1 MTAPDVSSGPEAKRT
16 GRVPAERERTGARS
30 GGAKPLAL
38 ILDLSGEKPSAGEW
52 AARFLEDRELLEINK
67 ADLKWRSNRDSL
79 SYIRSLAPETFAVFS
94 SDLRTQSAR
103 GAMALFGALT
113 GARRIVLGDST
124 GRTLERSRTGVL
136 FREGPRLALEYLLG
150 YCLVIPLSLL
160 LTSLLGAMLGLRK
173 IVRGSAGLAPR
184 SESLAVLY
192 LRATL
197 LAPTAKGAAPG
208 GMASHVSGFARGALA
223 LGHRLKFLAFGD
235 PGVRGKGVDV
245 ETVELSSRLSATR
258 ALFELWNNLV
268 FSASALRHLAS
279 EQRGGARIDFI
290 YQRYSRFNWTGVLL
304 SLTSGLPLF
313 LEFNGSEV
321 WAGRHWDPIGQLWLL
336 ARFERLNLRAADR
349 VFVVSDVERRNLL
362 GSGVES
368 ERIVVNPNGVD
379 AGEFHPGCGG
389 RELRRALGIDDKVVV
404 GFLGTFGPWHGAP
417 ALAEAAALVS
427 RSSNCHFLFIG
438 DGDQKAMTE
447 ALMEKASGVAGWT
460 FTGRI
465 PHGEV
470 RAYLDACDIL
480 SSPHVA
486 ATDGSEFF
494 GSPTKLFE
502 YMAMARPVV
511 ASRLGQIAD
520 VIEDGESGL
529 LVEPGSSG
537 ELARA
542 IDRLASDGA
551 LRQRLGVAAR
561 RRVEE
566 RYTWRH
572 NASRVFDRAKKS

>member
-1 MTAPDVSSGPEAKRT
+1 
-16 GRVPAERERTGARS
+16 
-30 GGAKPLAL
+30 
-38 ILDLSGEKPSAGEW
+38 
-52 AARFLEDRELLEINK
+52 
-67 ADLKWRSNRDSL
+67 
-79 SYIRSLAPETFAVFS
+79 
-94 SDLRTQSAR
+94 
-103 GAMALFGALT
+103 MALFGALA

-124 GRTLERSRTGVL
+124 GRTLERTRTAVL
-136 FREGPRLALEYLLG
+136 FREAPRLALEYLLG
-150 YCLVIPLSLL
+150 YGLVIPLSLL

-173 IVRGSAGLAPR
+173 VVRGSASLAPR
-184 SESLAVLY
+184 SEALTALY

-197 LAPTAKGAAPG
+197 LAPAAKGGAAG
-208 GMASHVSGFARGALA
+208 GMASHVSGFTRGALA
-223 LGHRLKFLAFGD
+223 LGHRLKFLVFGD
-235 PGVRGKGVDV
+235 PGAGGGRV
-245 ETVELSSRLSATR
+245 EIKTVKLSSRLSATR

-268 FSASALRHLAS
+268 FGASALRHLAS
-279 EQRGGARIDFI
+279 EQRERARIDFI
-290 YQRYSRFNWTGVLL
+290 YQRYSRFNWAGVLL

-321 WAGRHWDPIGQLWLL
+321 WVSRHWDPIGQLWLL

-362 GSGVES
+362 GSGVEA

-379 AGEFHPGCGG
+379 TDQFYPGCGG
-389 RELRRALGIDDKVVV
+389 RELRRALGIDGRVVV

-417 ALAEAAALVS
+417 ALAEAAALVR

-438 DGDQKAMTE
+438 DGDQKAFAE
-447 ALMEKASGVAGWT
+447 ALMEKASGVADWT

-465 PHGEV
+465 PHEEV
-470 RAYLDACDIL
+470 RVYLDACDIL

-486 ATDGSEFF
+486 ATDGSDFF

-529 LVEPGSSG
+529 LVAPGSPG

-551 LRQRLGVAAR
+551 LRERLGVAAR
-561 RRVEE
+561 RRVME

-572 NASRVFDRAKKS
+572 NASRVFDSAKRS